1 MIRLLT
7 ILIFL
12 AGLNVIMAQ
21 QRPMQSLYMF
31 DPLLLNPAYAGTQVQ
46 LSATAIYRNQW
57 INLEGAPRTMTGTI
71 HSGFLRNKVG
81 LGLIFGDDQIGIHH
95 DVSVYGAYA
104 YRINLSKTTSLSMGI
119 QGGFNNIKSDFNK
132 LNLKNPGDPNLFG
145 VLQKVNPN
153 VGAGLYLRHEDYFL
167 GFSVPYFLNNNIF
180 DFEGETIGMSRQRR
194 YYYLMSGTR
203 FPLADYIDLFPSVL
217 MRFQEQAPLSMDFN
231 TTLVLYKMVGLGLS
245 LRSSD
250 GLIGL
255 FELQL
260 NNNFHVGYS
269 YDFTASDLNQF
280 SAGTH
285 EIMLNY
291 RVKLTRIHKGL
302 ECPSYW

>member
-1 MIRLLT
+1 MRKLIVILLLLST
-7 ILIFL
+7 S
-12 AGLNVIMAQ
+12 GLWAQ
-21 QRPMQSLYMF
+21 QRPIQSLYMF

-57 INLEGAPRTMTGTI
+57 INLEGAPKTMTGTV
-71 HSGFLRNKVG
+71 HSGFLRNRLG
-81 LGLIFGDDQIGIHH
+81 LGLIFTDDQIGIHH

-104 YRINLSKTTSLSMGI
+104 YRINLSKRTTLSMGL
-119 QGGFNNIKSDFNK
+119 QGGFNNIKSDYNK

-153 VGAGLYLRHEDYFL
+153 VGAGLYLRHNSYFL
-167 GFSVPYFLNNNIF
+167 SFSVPYMINNTVF
-180 DFEGETIGMSRQRR
+180 DFEDQTVGLSRQRR
-194 YYYLMSGTR
+194 YYYLMAGTKV
-203 FPLADYIDLFPSVL
+203 PLSEYIDFFPGVL
-217 MRFQEQAPLSMDFN
+217 MRFQDRAPYSMDLN
-231 TTLVLYKMVGLGLS
+231 GTMVLYKTVGLGLS
-245 LRSSD
+245 YRNSD

-260 NNNFHVGYS
+260 NDNFHVGYS

-285 EIMLNY
+285 EVMLNY
-291 RVKLTRIHKGL
+291 RVRITRIHKGL

>member
-1 MIRLLT
+1 MKNRITIALILLT
-7 ILIFL
+7 LVGF
-12 AGLNVIMAQ
+12 AQ
-21 QRPMQSLYMF
+21 QRPVQSLYMF

-57 INLEGAPRTMTGTI
+57 INLEGAPKTMTGTV
-71 HSGFLRNKVG
+71 HSGFLRNRVG
-81 LGLIFGDDQIGIHH
+81 LGLIFSDDQIGIHH

-104 YRINLSKTTSLSMGI
+104 YRINLSKRTSLSMGL
-119 QGGFNNIKSDFNK
+119 QGGFNNIKSDYNK

-153 VGAGLYLRHEDYFL
+153 VGAGLYLRHNNYYV
-167 GFSVPYFLNNNIF
+167 GFSIPYMVNNTVFNYE
-180 DFEGETIGMSRQRR
+180 DETIGLSRQRR
-194 YYYLMSGTR
+194 YYYLMAGTKI
-203 FPLADYIDLFPSVL
+203 PLADYLDFFPSLL
-217 MRFQEQAPLSMDFN
+217 MRFQERAPYSMDIN
-231 TTLVLYKMVGLGLS
+231 GTLVLYKTVGLGLS
-245 LRSSD
+245 ARNSD

-260 NNNFHVGYS
+260 NENFHVGYS

-280 SAGTH
+280 SAGSH

-291 RVKLTRIHKGL
+291 RVRITRIHKGL

>member
-1 MIRLLT
+1 MRFSIT
-7 ILIFL
+7 IWLVFVSL
-12 AGLNVIMAQ
+12 VGLAQ
-21 QRPMQSLYMF
+21 QRPIQSLYMF

-57 INLEGAPRTMTGTI
+57 INLEGAPKTMTGTV
-71 HSGFLRNKVG
+71 HSGFLRNRVG
-81 LGLIFGDDQIGIHH
+81 LGLIFTDDQIGIHH

-104 YRINLSKTTSLSMGI
+104 YRINLSKRTTLSMGL
-119 QGGFNNIKSDFNK
+119 QGGFNNIKSDYNK

-145 VLQKVNPN
+145 VLQKINPN
-153 VGAGLYLRHEDYFL
+153 VGAGLYLRHNNYFVGL
-167 GFSVPYFLNNNIF
+167 SVPYMINNTVFNYE
-180 DFEGETIGMSRQRR
+180 DETVGFSRQRR
-194 YYYLMSGTR
+194 YYYLMAGTKI
-203 FPLADYIDLFPSVL
+203 PLVDYLDFFPSL
-217 MRFQEQAPLSMDFN
+217 MMRFQERAPYSMDLN
-231 TTLVLYKMVGLGLS
+231 GTLVLYKTVGLGIS
-245 LRSSD
+245 ARNSE

-260 NNNFHVGYS
+260 NENFHVGYS

-285 EIMLNY
+285 EMMINY
-291 RVKLTRIHKGL
+291 RVKITRIHKGL

>member
-1 MIRLLT
+1 MRKLIVILL
-7 ILIFL
+7 LL
-12 AGLNVIMAQ
+12 SAASLQAQ
-21 QRPMQSLYMF
+21 QRPIQSLYMF

-57 INLEGAPRTMTGTI
+57 INLEGAPKTMTGTV
-71 HSGFLRNKVG
+71 HSGFLRNRLG
-81 LGLIFGDDQIGIHH
+81 LGLIFTDDQIGIHH

-104 YRINLSKTTSLSMGI
+104 YRINLSKRTTLSMGL
-119 QGGFNNIKSDFNK
+119 QGGFNNIKSDYNK

-153 VGAGLYLRHEDYFL
+153 VGAGLYLRHNSYFL
-167 GFSVPYFLNNNIF
+167 SFSVPYMINNTVF
-180 DFEGETIGMSRQRR
+180 DFEDQTVGLSRQRR
-194 YYYLMSGTR
+194 YYYLMAGTKV
-203 FPLADYIDLFPSVL
+203 PLSEYIDFFPGVL
-217 MRFQEQAPLSMDFN
+217 MRFQDRAPYSMDLN
-231 TTLVLYKMVGLGLS
+231 GTMVLYKTVGLGLS
-245 LRSSD
+245 YRNSD
-250 GLIGL
+250 GFIGL

-260 NNNFHVGYS
+260 NDNFHVGYS

-285 EIMLNY
+285 EVMLNY
-291 RVKLTRIHKGL
+291 RVRITRIHKGL